1 MGDLNART
9 GQESDFI
16 ENKEHDS
23 NIPLFDDYTPDFNII
38 NRLSQDSTVLP
49 TGWLFNDICIQNFVL
64 NLVLVRAISAAPQRT
79 EFKSLNTCRFSIL
92 FS

>member
-16 ENKEHDS
+16 EYEENDS

-49 TGWLFNDICIQNFVL
+49 RGRLFKDICIQTGRRIL
-64 NLVLVRAISAAPQRT
+64 NGRCTGDLTRKFHMS
-79 EFKSLNTCRFSIL
+79 
-92 FS
+92 